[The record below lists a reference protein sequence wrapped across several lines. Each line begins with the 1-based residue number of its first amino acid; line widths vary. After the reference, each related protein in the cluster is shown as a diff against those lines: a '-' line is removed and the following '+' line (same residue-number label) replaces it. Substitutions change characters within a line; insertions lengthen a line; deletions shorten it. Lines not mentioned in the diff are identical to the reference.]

1 MINPLKHPARVLL
14 VVSSVLAF
22 VTLGHPLPAAA
33 QDPDANLLQRLRTFN
48 EVLRII
54 RSNYVEE
61 VDSSELVD
69 SAIEGLLTDLDP
81 HSNYLDPKRSAE
93 TNERYRGEYYGIGI
107 SFAIREGFI
116 TVISPIEG
124 SPSDRLGIR
133 AGDRIVKINH
143 ESARDISEN
152 EVFEQLRGPE
162 GSQVHVSIQR
172 PGVDDL
178 LEMDI
183 VREKIPLRS
192 VPYSFMLDSTTGY
205 VRMILF
211 SAHTAGELETAL
223 GRLEAAGMKRLIL
236 DLRGNAGGLLEQ
248 AVEVSEK
255 FLDRGQLI
263 VSQKGRI
270 PGANDEHYASGRKRH
285 PRFPLIVLV
294 DHGSASASE
303 IVAGAVQD
311 WDRGLVVGQT
321 SFGKGLVQRQFRLS
335 DGSALFLTIARY
347 YTPSGRLIQ
356 REFSDR
362 EAYYAEGFDD
372 VDPNAAPSDS
382 AAARPKF
389 YTAAGRLVYG
399 GGGIT
404 PDVML
409 ERRELEQAEEAVE
422 RAGLPFSF
430 ANAQIGK
437 TKFTYPDGFERF
449 LTSYEVDDTTWQ
461 AFLDFATESNPKL
474 VRAELDQARAPLSRS
489 LKREI
494 AGNLWGPTERYRVLV
509 SGDPALTEAQ
519 KQFSKASDLLA
530 LNVTDENDG
539 APRAPFGDPG
549 TADR

>member
-1 MINPLKHPARVLL
+1 MVNPFQHAARALWVLGL
-14 VVSSVLAF
+14 VVFTTMSQAPPV
-22 VTLGHPLPAAA
+22 AA
-33 QDPDANLLQRLRTFN
+33 QDTDENLLQRLTTFN
-48 EVLRII
+48 DVLRII
-54 RSNYVEE
+54 RANYVEE
-61 VDSSELVD
+61 VDPSKLVD

-107 SFAIREGFI
+107 SFAIRDGYI

-133 AGDRIVKINH
+133 AGDRIVQINH
-143 ESARDISEN
+143 ESAHGISEN
-152 EVFEQLRGPE
+152 DVFEKLRGPE

-172 PGVDDL
+172 PGEDDL
-178 LEMDI
+178 LEIDI

-211 SAHTAGELETAL
+211 SAHTAGELEEAL
-223 GRLEAAGMKRLIL
+223 EKLEGAGMKRLIL

-248 AVEVSEK
+248 AVEVSDK
-255 FLDRGQLI
+255 FLDRGQLV
-263 VSQKGRI
+263 VSQKGRV
-270 PGANDEHYASGRKRH
+270 PGSNDEHYASGRQRH

-321 SFGKGLVQRQFRLS
+321 SFGKGLVQRQFRLR

-356 REFSDR
+356 REYGDR
-362 EAYYAEGFDD
+362 ETYYAEGYDD
-372 VDPNAAPSDS
+372 VDPNAT
-382 AAARPKF
+382 AAEDTAQVKPKF

-404 PDVML
+404 PDVNL
-409 ERRELEQAEEAVE
+409 PRREFGKTEEAVE
-422 RAGLPFSF
+422 RAALPFSF

-437 TKFTYPDGFERF
+437 TKFTYPEGFDRF
-449 LTSYEVDDTTWQ
+449 LSSYEVDEATWQ
-461 AFLDFATESNPKL
+461 AFLDYAVQSNPKL
-474 VRAELDQARAPLSRS
+474 VRTDLEAAREPLRKS
-489 LKREI
+489 LKREF
-494 AGNLWGPTERYRVLV
+494 AGNLWGPTERYRVILAD
-509 SGDPALTEAQ
+509 DPALAEAE

-530 LNVTDENDG
+530 LNVTGSGTG
-539 APRAPFGDPG
+539 AQRTPFGDPG
-549 TADR
+549 TTAR

>member
-1 MINPLKHPARVLL
+1 MQNPLPLPARALL
-14 VVSSVLAF
+14 VVLSLAF
-22 VTLGHPLPAAA
+22 AGLPPRAAA
-33 QDPDANLLQRLRTFN
+33 QDPDANLLSRLRTFN

-54 RSNYVEE
+54 RSNYVEDVE
-61 VDSSELVD
+61 PSELVD

-93 TNERYRGEYYGIGI
+93 TNERYRGEYFGIGI
-107 SFAIREGFI
+107 SFAIREGYI

-133 AGDRIVKINH
+133 AGDRIVKINN
-143 ESARDISEN
+143 ESAHDISEN
-152 EVFEQLRGPE
+152 DVFEKLRGPE
-162 GSQVHVSIQR
+162 GSQVHVSILR
-172 PGVDDL
+172 PGSDDL

-192 VPYSFMLDSTTGY
+192 VPYAFMLDSTTGY

-223 GRLEAAGMKRLIL
+223 AKLEVAGMKRLIL

-356 REFSDR
+356 REYSDR
-362 EAYYAEGFDD
+362 ETYYAEGYDD
-372 VDPNAAPSDS
+372 VDPNSEPADS
-382 AAARPKF
+382 TRTRPKF

-399 GGGIT
+399 GGGIS

-409 ERRELEQAEEAVE
+409 ERRELNKTEEAVE
-422 RAGLPFSF
+422 RAGMPFSF
-430 ANAQIGK
+430 ANTRIGK
-437 TKFTYPDGFERF
+437 TKFTYPEGFERF
-449 LTSYEVDDTTWQ
+449 LTAYEVDDATWQ
-461 AFLDFATESNPKL
+461 DFLDYATHADSKL
-474 VRAELDQARAPLSRS
+474 VRADIDQARAALSRS

-509 SGDPALTEAQ
+509 SGDPALAEAQ
-519 KQFSKASDLLA
+519 KQFPKASDLLA
-530 LNVTDENDG
+530 LNVSGEG
-539 APRAPFGDPG
+539 EGSPRTPFGDPG

>member
-1 MINPLKHPARVLL
+1 
-14 VVSSVLAF
+14 
-22 VTLGHPLPAAA
+22 
-33 QDPDANLLQRLRTFN
+33 
-48 EVLRII
+48 
-54 RSNYVEE
+54 
-61 VDSSELVD
+61 
-69 SAIEGLLTDLDP
+69 
-81 HSNYLDPKRSAE
+81 
-93 TNERYRGEYYGIGI
+93 
-107 SFAIREGFI
+107 
-116 TVISPIEG
+116 
-124 SPSDRLGIR
+124 
-133 AGDRIVKINH
+133 
-143 ESARDISEN
+143 
-152 EVFEQLRGPE
+152 
-162 GSQVHVSIQR
+162 
-172 PGVDDL
+172 
-178 LEMDI
+178 
-183 VREKIPLRS
+183 
-192 VPYSFMLDSTTGY
+192 MLDSTTGY

-223 GRLEAAGMKRLIL
+223 AKLEAAGMKRLVL

-356 REFSDR
+356 REYSDR
-362 EAYYAEGFDD
+362 ESYYAEGYDD
-372 VDPNAAPSDS
+372 VDPNAEAGDTTK
-382 AAARPKF
+382 AKPKF

-399 GGGIT
+399 GGGIS
-404 PDVML
+404 PDVTL
-409 ERRELEQAEEAVE
+409 ERRELNKTEEAVE

-430 ANAQIGK
+430 ANNQIGK

-449 LTSYEVDDTTWQ
+449 LTSYEVDDATWQ
-461 AFLDFATESNPKL
+461 AFLDFATQGDSKL
-474 VRAELDQARAPLSRS
+474 VRADIDQARGPLSRS

-494 AGNLWGPTERYRVLV
+494 AGNLWGPTERYRVLLA
-509 SGDPALTEAQ
+509 GDPALAEAQ
-519 KQFSKASDLLA
+519 KQFPKASDLLA
-530 LNVTDENDG
+530 LNITRDG
-539 APRAPFGDPG
+539 DAARRTPYGEPG